1 MLTDAQVY
9 CMTFMIYLFRP
20 PLTAKAIYRKTEAKL
35 HLIVKCQALDTC
47 ATANFISERLAKY
60 LKLPIATC
68 TLPISTINSM
78 STMTKEILRVTI

>member
-9 CMTFMIYLFRP
+9 CMTFMIYFFRP

-35 HLIVKCQALDTC
+35 HLIVKCQALLDSC

-60 LKLPIATC
+60 LKLPTC

-78 STMTKEILRVTI
+78 STMTKDILRVTI